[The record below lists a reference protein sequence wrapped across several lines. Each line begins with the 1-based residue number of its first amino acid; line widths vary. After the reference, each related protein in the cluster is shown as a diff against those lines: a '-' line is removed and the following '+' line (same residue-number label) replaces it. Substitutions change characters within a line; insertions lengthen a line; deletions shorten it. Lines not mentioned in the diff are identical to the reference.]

1 MQMMQEMAL
10 FIHRQIR
17 IIALKNSKTK
27 TNATICWCNLA
38 ISSNR
43 FAYRL
48 HLSTRRIWI
57 KLLVMHIHCNK
68 PNFNN
73 KINEKYVKLF
83 DYTEKLQKF
92 IPTDIMTKLTWI
104 ILKKTNQVYV

>member
-1 MQMMQEMAL
+1 
-10 FIHRQIR
+10 
-17 IIALKNSKTK
+17 
-27 TNATICWCNLA
+27 
-38 ISSNR
+38 
-43 FAYRL
+43 
-48 HLSTRRIWI
+48 
-57 KLLVMHIHCNK
+57 MHIHCNK

-92 IPTDIMTKLTWI
+92 IPTDIKTKLTWI